1 VTTPP
6 PQPPPGPPSGAAPG
20 TPGSPAGLPGSPA
33 GPLPPAP
40 PPPRPPLGPPPGQVP
55 KPPAAPARP
64 GRLRGIVPLA
74 VAAVAVLFALASL
87 VVAARAL
94 SVANDAK
101 DALAGGTA
109 TTAPANG
116 GGEVT
121 EPAPRESQSEA
132 PPPVDPNSSD
142 PPELNEQTNYEVDT
156 EKESLTLLATTNSD
170 MALDVDEPRAYPGG
184 QGGDLILNADYN
196 GQRYF
201 LLGDGVSGSSEG
213 APAMSPK
220 ECVEVIR
227 KAPLPGEARVP
238 AKQGDVICLFTSFAA
253 AQNSGDEWRV
263 ARVTITGQRSDGAV
277 TVEVTAWNI
286 PR

>member
-1 VTTPP
+1 
-6 PQPPPGPPSGAAPG
+6 
-20 TPGSPAGLPGSPA
+20 
-33 GPLPPAP
+33 
-40 PPPRPPLGPPPGQVP
+40 
-55 KPPAAPARP
+55 
-64 GRLRGIVPLA
+64 

-87 VVAARAL
+87 VVAARAM

-121 EPAPRESQSEA
+121 EPAPRESESEQA

-142 PPELNEQTNYEVDT
+142 PPELNEQTNYDVET
-156 EKESLTLLATTNSD
+156 EKEPLTLTAADNND
-170 MALDVDEPRAYPGG
+170 MSLDVDEPRAYPGN
-184 QGGDLILNADYN
+184 QGGDLVLNADFN

-201 LLGDGVSGSSEG
+201 TLGESVQGSGEG
-213 APAMSPK
+213 EAAMTPN
-220 ECVEVIR
+220 ECYNKIR
-227 KAPLPGEARVP
+227 VAPLPAEARVP
-238 AKQGDVICLFTSFAA
+238 ARQGRVICLLTSFNA
-253 AQNSGDEWRV
+253 AQTSGDRWRL
-263 ARVTITGQRSDGAV
+263 ARVHVTGERADGAV